1 MLREVVVYQGK
12 LPFLPLYEVGAA
24 DPARQTPGCLA
35 RVRIFLLLEKGVRVV
50 DQACLCRAPA
60 RIPGRFLH
68 KYKGNSI
75 HVAFLAF
82 PVPARGGGNSSRKN
96 AAPLGT
102 AGKQKRRTRFPGCA
116 SLHTFCREMEA
127 EAGVECEPRGFPFLR
142 RTSSGSP
149 LLHVPLSVSRYLYR
163 PHHSMSRSLCQPLRL
178 FPPESSVLFVFFPPL
193 WYPEHND
200 FLIQGGA

>member
-1 MLREVVVYQGK
+1 MLDEVVVDQGK
-12 LPFLPLYEVGAA
+12 LTFLALYQVGSA
-24 DPARQTPGCLA
+24 DPALRTSLLPLQEK
-35 RVRIFLLLEKGVRVV
+35 RVRLAG
-50 DQACLCRAPA
+50 QARPSRAAARAPGEA
-60 RIPGRFLH
+60 LREAAGVLFH
-68 KYKGNSI
+68 A
-75 HVAFLAF
+75 AFLAF
-82 PVPARGGGNSSRKN
+82 PGSPARGVVILSRKKT
-96 AAPLGT
+96 APFGT

-127 EAGVECEPRGFPFLR
+127 GAGVECEPRGFPFLR

-163 PHHSMSRSLCQPLRL
+163 LHHSMSRSLCQQPRL
-178 FPPESSVLFVFFPPL
+178 FPPGSPILFVFFPPL